1 MFELEAGL
9 HKALVERKIK
19 VILIEY
25 VPLRDFSFLP
35 DSLELLS
42 SSQRIKWKK
51 EKSFPLN
58 SRFWKKLRYAMPAK
72 SSSINGLAYFRR
84 IHPRAKLGQFIPHPR
99 WVS

>member
-9 HKALVERKIK
+9 HRALVEKKIK

-25 VPLRDFSFLP
+25 MPLSDFSFLP

-42 SSQRIKWKK
+42 SSQRIKWKE
-51 EKSFPLN
+51 EKSIPLN

-72 SSSINGLAYFRR
+72 SSSINAAYFRR
-84 IHPRAKLGQFIPHPR
+84 IHPRAKLGQFAPHPR